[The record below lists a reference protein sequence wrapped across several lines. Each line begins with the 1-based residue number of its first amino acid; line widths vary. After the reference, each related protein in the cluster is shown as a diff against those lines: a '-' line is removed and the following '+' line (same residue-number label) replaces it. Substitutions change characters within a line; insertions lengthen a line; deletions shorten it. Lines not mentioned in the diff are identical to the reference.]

1 MVWIHWNICGKR
13 KSVCV
18 CMYIYLAS
26 GANPFRK
33 RICFKILMSFRFAR
47 FSSGRNL
54 RLPQGPDPENETS
67 SGYYT
72 SLRFE
77 CVWVRLQVTMA
88 DKRWR
93 PQIAPY
99 PPSPSLSLSHLIWM
113 RLCDITQMEEGW
125 NSRGNTRE
133 PKEEAAGTKLFER
146 NHRFGTLFSVHHHHY
161 HHHHYHHHHHHH
173 RHSYRL
179 FTRKFAWI
187 TCLLCGNTTLAFS

>member
-47 FSSGRNL
+47 FSSGAKFTPPPRPQLQKRNL
-54 RLPQGPDPENETS
+54 IWLLYVSSFWMCLGTITS
-67 SGYYT
+67 YNG
-72 SLRFE
+72 R
-77 CVWVRLQVTMA
+77 QTMA
-88 DKRWR
+88 S
-93 PQIAPY
+93 PNSPI
-99 PPSPSLSLSHLIWM
+99 PSLSISLSHLIRM

-146 NHRFGTLFSVHHHHY
+146 NHRFGTQFSVHHHHY
-161 HHHHYHHHHHHH
+161 HHHHYHHHHYH

-187 TCLLCGNTTLAFS
+187 PCLLCGNTTLAFS